1 MKRMELQTILYEEL
15 LNIAPEVE
23 PSLVDA
29 DEDLRE
35 ELDIDSMDF
44 MILMVA
50 LGKRLGIS
58 IPDIDHHL
66 LNSMNNLLNYL
77 LDKQKITNAD

>member
-1 MKRMELQTILYEEL
+1 MEIAQIEVIVFEELQ
-15 LNIAPEVE
+15 NIAPELV
-23 PSLVDA
+23 PSELDR

-50 LGKRLGIS
+50 LGKRLGIK
-58 IPDIDHHL
+58 IPDQDHHL
-66 LNSMNNLLNYL
+66 LTSLNNLLGYL
-77 LDKQKITNAD
+77 QEKSGQN

>member
-1 MKRMELQTILYEEL
+1 MNRSELQQLIFQEIA
-15 LNIAPEVE
+15 NIAPEIE
-23 PSLVDA
+23 PDMVDI

-44 MILMVA
+44 MILTVA

-58 IPDIDHHL
+58 IPDTDHHL
-66 LNSMNNLLNYL
+66 LNSINNLLNYL
-77 LDKQKITNAD
+77 DNKLQE

>member
-1 MKRMELQTILYEEL
+1 MKRIELQGILFEEL
-15 LNIAPEVE
+15 LNIAPELE
-23 PSLVDA
+23 PSQIDA

-50 LGKRLGIS
+50 LQKRLGIS
-58 IPDIDHHL
+58 IPDTDHHL
-66 LNSMNNLLNYL
+66 LNSINNLVSYL
-77 LDKQKITNAD
+77 VDKLKTNNAS

>member
-1 MKRMELQTILYEEL
+1 MNRVELQQL
-15 LNIAPEVE
+15 LFQEIANIAPEIE
-23 PSLVDA
+23 PDMVDV

-44 MILMVA
+44 MILTVA

-66 LNSMNNLLNYL
+66 LNSINNLLSYL
-77 LDKQKITNAD
+77 ESKLQE

>member
-1 MKRMELQTILYEEL
+1 MNRSELQQFIFQEIA
-15 LNIAPEVE
+15 NIAPEIE
-23 PSLVDA
+23 PDMVDI

-44 MILMVA
+44 MILTVA

-58 IPDIDHHL
+58 IPDTDHHL
-66 LNSMNNLLNYL
+66 LNSINNLLNYL
-77 LDKQKITNAD
+77 DNKLQE

>member
-1 MKRMELQTILYEEL
+1 MKRMELQSILFEEL
-15 LNIAPEVE
+15 LNIAPELE
-23 PSLVDA
+23 PSQIDA

-50 LGKRLGIS
+50 LQKRLGIS
-58 IPDIDHHL
+58 IPDTDHHL
-66 LNSMNNLLNYL
+66 LNSINNLVNYL
-77 LDKQKITNAD
+77 VDKQKTTNAG